1 MQLFHAYF
9 HSKISYGIEMYSTA
23 AKRHLKRIEILQH
36 KALKTLFNLDPLT
49 SSTSLHNKYKVLTI
63 KDHYALNMAKIVHQY
78 KMKVLPHIYEN
89 YFQELT
95 DNNYPNTRNR
105 MKLKLPRARIEQG
118 KKMTK
123 YQGACI

>member
-49 SSTSLHNKYKVLTI
+49 SSTSLHNKFKVLTI
-63 KDHYALNMAKIVHQY
+63 KDHYALNMAKIVYQH
-78 KMKVLPHIYEN
+78 KTKVLPNISEN
-89 YFQELT
+89 YFQELA
-95 DNNYPNTRNR
+95 DNTYPNTRNR
-105 MKLKLPRARIEQG
+105 MK
-118 KKMTK
+118 
-123 YQGACI
+123 